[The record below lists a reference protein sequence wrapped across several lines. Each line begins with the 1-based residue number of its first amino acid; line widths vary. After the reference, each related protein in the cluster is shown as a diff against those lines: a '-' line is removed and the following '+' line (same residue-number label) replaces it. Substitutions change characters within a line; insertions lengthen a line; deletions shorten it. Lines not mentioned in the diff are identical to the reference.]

1 MSGRHIGQLPIGSY
15 PLPSIAQL
23 PRESIPAPA
32 GVVGNPR
39 ANLFDLIRSAGLAE
53 ESLGGLELHRRQED
67 QEASSETSKKD
78 QSVAGSETSVP
89 LPLESFLQIDPP
101 EQQRQLL
108 PVEADAHRIRPGPP
122 EGALFKTTV
131 AQPIPTGF
139 PEQHLEAVSL
149 PIRENIDAAAQG
161 ILPQRLTHQS
171 REPIEGLAKVHRIGG
186 HKDGRGG
193 QERRHHGR
201 HPRAS
206 SNWRNCC
213 GLNLSG
219 TRNDLPADQAMT
231 KPSCILLARSK
242 SIRTGTNL
250 GFKTGP
256 SANSLCDP
264 VWPPSLE

>member
-1 MSGRHIGQLPIGSY
+1 LSVIQERTCSTSSGRQGS
-15 PLPSIAQL
+15 PKRVLGASSCIAAKRTRGRVQ
-23 PRESIPAPA
+23 
-32 GVVGNPR
+32 
-39 ANLFDLIRSAGLAE
+39 RSAE
-53 ESLGGLELHRRQED
+53 
-67 QEASSETSKKD
+67 KK
-78 QSVAGSETSVP
+78 SVAGSETSVP
-89 LPLESFLQIDPP
+89 LPLASFLQIEPP

-122 EGALFKTTV
+122 ESALFKTTV

-161 ILPQRLTHQS
+161 ILPQRLSHPS

-201 HPRAS
+201 HPRTS

-213 GLNLSG
+213 GLNRSG

-231 KPSCILLARSK
+231 KPSYILLAGSE
-242 SIRTGTNL
+242 SIRTGTNR
-250 GFKTGP
+250 GFKMGP
-256 SANSLCDP
+256 LANSLGDP